1 MIIDCLLAV
10 LPHTTMLTPSS
21 VNSCARRVSVYTG
34 GRGRRAVRLRAAPA
48 VLTTMEEDPVEKTSG
63 PATPILTLPNLS
75 NVMSAVQGVSQS
87 VSSAGSQLYTRSFL
101 GNVLGGSSGTTQ
113 TKGLQAPAEGIA
125 TNENEAQGVPLAT
138 SSADSSDSASDVV
151 SHNPFQS
158 GLNLR
163 INTGDVIVLPSTV
176 KASTPSA
183 LSTSSSP
190 AKAPMRRA
198 GSVQFRLAEDKP
210 EVSVQPASGTVPD
223 NTSAGKG
230 AEDANTAVTVPVV
243 DAEDEGM
250 ELRREERSV
259 SMDSVEHDN
268 DTLSELP
275 SISIKMRSAAN
286 LKDVAST
293 NSDFGNFGGSSIF
306 EDIVNAPSGAQN
318 NNNAVGSGGSSGK
331 YYVGSGYFDTDNI
344 APSKE
349 DDSSS
354 EDSLISDVNS
364 DSSSDY
370 EGEFAMQW

>member
-1 MIIDCLLAV
+1 
-10 LPHTTMLTPSS
+10 MLTPSS

-48 VLTTMEEDPVEKTSG
+48 VATTMEEGPVEKNSG

-75 NVMSAVQGVSQS
+75 NVMSAMQGVSQS

-101 GNVLGGSSGTTQ
+101 GNVLGGSPGTAQ
-113 TKGLQAPAEGIA
+113 TKGLQAPAEGIP
-125 TNENEAQGVPLAT
+125 TIESEANGVPLAT

-163 INTGDVIVLPSTV
+163 INTGEAIVLPSTV

-210 EVSVQPASGTVPD
+210 EVSVQPASGTLSRD
-223 NTSAGKG
+223 A
-230 AEDANTAVTVPVV
+230 DANMAVTVPVV

-286 LKDVAST
+286 LKDVTST

-306 EDIVNAPSGAQN
+306 EDIVNAPSGTQN

-354 EDSLISDVNS
+354 EESLISDVNS

-370 EGEFAMQW
+370 EGAFVYAMAVHVFHSLRSSFLSLISHIS